1 MIKTI
6 ISDLGNVI
14 VYVDPHKITKS
25 LAKYSNYDEK
35 YIYDFFN
42 QSLARKGFDK
52 GKISKEKFFRH
63 FKDNLN
69 LKMSFNQFRKAW
81 CACFD
86 GLNKDMVKLLK
97 KLKKNYR
104 LILLSNTDE
113 IHFNYL
119 KKKYKI
125 LNIFDDSVL
134 SYKVGYAK
142 PNPMIFLKAI
152 RKAKTS
158 PKQIFFIDDIY
169 SFVGVAR
176 MLKIKAAQYTSFNN
190 LKIDLRKNSIKFK

>member
-14 VYVDPHKITKS
+14 VYVDHHRIIKS
-25 LAKYSNYDEK
+25 LAKYSNYNEK
-35 YIYDFFN
+35 YIYNFFI
-42 QSLARKGFDK
+42 SSIERKGFDK
-52 GKISKEKFFRH
+52 GKISKEKFFQH

-69 LKMSFNQFRKAW
+69 LKMSFSQFKKAW
-81 CACFD
+81 CSCFT
-86 GLNKDMVKLLK
+86 GLNKDIVKLLK

-119 KKKYKI
+119 KNKCKI
-125 LNIFDDSVL
+125 LNIFDDYIL
-134 SYKVGYAK
+134 SYKIGYAK

-152 RKAKTS
+152 KAAKTS

-169 SFVGVAR
+169 SFVSVAKL
-176 MLKIKAAQYTSFNN
+176 LKIKAAQYTNFNS
-190 LKIDLRKNSIKFK
+190 LKIDLRKNSVKF

>member
-14 VYVDPHKITKS
+14 VHVDHHKITKN

-35 YIYDFFN
+35 YIYDFFI
-42 QSLARKGFDK
+42 SSIARIGFDK
-52 GKISKEKFFRH
+52 GKISKEDFFKH

-69 LKMSFNQFRKAW
+69 LKMNFSQFRKAW
-81 CACFD
+81 CSGFP
-86 GLNKDMVKLLK
+86 GLNNDMVDLLK

-119 KKKYKI
+119 KNKYKI
-125 LNIFDDSVL
+125 LNIFDDYVL
-134 SYKVGYAK
+134 SYEAGYAK

-152 RKAKTS
+152 KVAKTS
-158 PKQIFFIDDIY
+158 PKQIFYIDDIY
-169 SFVGVAR
+169 SFVSVAR

-190 LKIDLRKNSIKFK
+190 LKIDLRKNSVKF